1 MRHAWML
8 AALVALAGPA
18 ALAPSPAAAERVAG
32 PTTTRG
38 RLLDD
43 SKPAAHC
50 GGIEVWTVLHFD
62 TSIDPSGPRGTKVDP
77 KRIPVAVPC
86 TELTRPQYDKGAG
99 NAGVLVK
106 GKPYLLQIGVPQASG
121 KWGNRVAWPA
131 LKIDDAP

>member
-1 MRHAWML
+1 MRHTWMLTL
-8 AALVALAGPA
+8 AALAALA

-43 SKPAAHC
+43 SKPAVHC
-50 GGIEVWTVLHFD
+50 GVLEVWTILHFD
-62 TSIDPSGPRGTKVDP
+62 TSIDPNGPRGTKVDP

-86 TELTRPQYDKGAG
+86 TELARPQYDKGAG

-106 GKPYLLQIGVPQASG
+106 GKTYALQIGVPQASG
-121 KWGNRVAWPA
+121 QWGTRVAWPA
-131 LKIDDAP
+131 LKIDDVP